1 MGFPVEP
8 WNTASNLVFLFVILY
23 WAVRLKFQWR
33 KFPSIFF
40 MLAFTSVGLFGGTLY
55 HGTRSNCFWLF
66 LDWIPIVLNV
76 GVLSFVFWN
85 GYFQNWKIALL
96 FGLPPTLAATL
107 LQLYFGFH
115 SVLYSTLAY
124 LSLFLSAIASLIFW
138 IRKKGSLHLRLLGFA
153 MISVGLS
160 FLARLA
166 ERSPHF
172 DFLTMGTHFLWHIF
186 GAMTCHL
193 VLLYLH
199 RWQVSEKHVNN

>member
-1 MGFPVEP
+1 MEYSQQSRVFVCDLVLGRPTKIPMAKVSQHFFH
-8 WNTASNLVFLFVILY
+8 ASIYERWSFRRY
-23 WAVRLKFQWR
+23 
-33 KFPSIFF
+33 
-40 MLAFTSVGLFGGTLY
+40 TLPRY